1 MVSFAGWGD
10 VNRSGVLGLCLT
22 LLLCGNAFL
31 FRFLRRQTFFL
42 CLLFGCD
49 AFFFGFLFSG
59 NAFLLCLFL
68 INDLEGQFVAFRRG
82 FLGNHCEGAF
92 LCLCM
97 QDNAVIRL
105 LYLRK
110 RAIGQLKREVGDIR
124 VLGCVCK
131 GNQLFF
137 VDVHSFLICG

>member
-1 MVSFAGWGD
+1 MIFLAGRGD

-22 LLLCGNAFL
+22 LLLCGNTFL
-31 FRFLRRQTFFL
+31 LRFLRRQTFFL

-49 AFFFGFLFSG
+49 TFFFGFLLSG

-68 INDLEGQFVAFRRG
+68 INDLEGQFVALRRA
-82 FLGNHCEGAF
+82 FFGNQCKGAF
-92 LCLCM
+92 LCLRM

-105 LYLRK
+105 LCFRK

-124 VLGCVCK
+124 ILGRVCK

-137 VDVHSFLICG
+137 RVP

>member
-22 LLLCGNAFL
+22 LLLCGNTFL

-49 AFFFGFLFSG
+49 TFFFGFLLSG

-68 INDLEGQFVAFRRG
+68 INDLEGQFVAFRRTS
-82 FLGNHCEGAF
+82 FGNQCEGAF
-92 LCLCM
+92 LCLCV

-105 LYLRK
+105 LCLRK
-110 RAIGQLKREVGDIR
+110 RAIGQFQR
-124 VLGCVCK
+124 
-131 GNQLFF
+131 
-137 VDVHSFLICG
+137 